1 MVARYTWAVEEKFE
15 SYISNK
21 PYIKN
26 ICVSNEEEPL
36 KGMVRYT
43 AKNNKSTIKTKT
55 TRNVLESIRLK
66 AQVAQ

>member
-1 MVARYTWAVEEKFE
+1 
-15 SYISNK
+15 
-21 PYIKN
+21 
-26 ICVSNEEEPL
+26 
-36 KGMVRYT
+36 MVRYT